1 MLCNLFFTNCL
12 IINYLLG
19 AFATDWTYELG
30 LCERCAD
37 KSSSN
42 YPAWCHRNWV
52 LNKSPFLLKYEPRI
66 TEKFIRKH
74 IGDYSVYNHRQY
86 VLYKMLETNI
96 VDDQQES
103 NNYSELI
110 SFVNR
115 ITSKEIST
123 VDQLVNLLLPIGYMN
138 RNEIQTKS
146 FFYCMNIAAQDLDM
160 CNELTNMYGYREAFQ
175 CHRRAVLKFIVE
187 SFKKYNSVDGDRDQ
201 PQNKMVKIDGSVY
214 EFLECLRATE
224 GELGEMHRK
233 WCQTFLGFDYHDVNI
248 VAIV

>member
-1 MLCNLFFTNCL
+1 M
-12 IINYLLG
+12 
-19 AFATDWTYELG
+19 
-30 LCERCAD
+30 
-37 KSSSN
+37 
-42 YPAWCHRNWV
+42 
-52 LNKSPFLLKYEPRI
+52 NKSPFLLKYEPRI

-74 IGDYSVYNHRQY
+74 IGDYSGFNHRQY

-96 VDDQQES
+96 VDDQHES
-103 NNYSELI
+103 NNYTELI
-110 SFVNR
+110 SFVCR

-123 VDQLVNLLLPIGYMN
+123 IDQLVNLLLPIGHMN

-187 SFKKYNSVDGDRDQ
+187 SFKKFNGVNVDQDQ

-214 EFLECLRATE
+214 EFLECLRTSE

-233 WCQTFLGFDYHDVNI
+233 WCQTFLGFDYIIDNDVND

>member
-1 MLCNLFFTNCL
+1 MCSIFS
-12 IINYLLG
+12 G

-74 IGDYSVYNHRQY
+74 IGDYSGYSHRQY

-110 SFVNR
+110 GFVSR
-115 ITSKEIST
+115 ITAKHIST
-123 VDQLVNLLLPIGYMN
+123 IDQLIDLLLPIGQTN
-138 RNEIQTKS
+138 HNELETKS

-175 CHRRAVLKFIVE
+175 CHRRSVLKFIVE
-187 SFKKYNSVDGDRDQ
+187 SFKKFNFVDADRDQ
-201 PQNKMVKIDGSVY
+201 PKNKMVKIDGSGY
-214 EFLECLRATE
+214 EFLKCLRASE
-224 GELGEMHRK
+224 GELGELHRK
-233 WCQTFLGFDYHDVNI
+233 WCEIFLN
-248 VAIV
+248 